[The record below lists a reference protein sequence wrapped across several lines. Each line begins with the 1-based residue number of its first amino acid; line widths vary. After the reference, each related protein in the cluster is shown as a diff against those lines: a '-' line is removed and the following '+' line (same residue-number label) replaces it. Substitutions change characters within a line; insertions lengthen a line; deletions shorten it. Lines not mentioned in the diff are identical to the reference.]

1 LCLVLLTFIVTGTAH
16 SQDSTARYKKIDYIH
31 VSPDQLSS
39 FIDEAKGSLKE
50 AYQQLVDEGKLHGWQ
65 LYYVEYPGGERSQY
79 NLVSVASASDL
90 TAFEKL
96 FTAIDDRG
104 YIPSTAGKSA

>member
-1 LCLVLLTFIVTGTAH
+1 
-16 SQDSTARYKKIDYIH
+16 
-31 VSPDQLSS
+31 
-39 FIDEAKGSLKE
+39 

-104 YIPSTAGKSA
+104 YIPSTAGKSAVPEIENSLYKSELWKIEDQMTDSTAVLPAKYLQIDYM